1 MDAFFPFIHQ
11 IDKKKKK
18 QDELQPLYIE
28 IEPTTPFP
36 RKEEKPNDQYQV
48 VIIEL

>member
-28 IEPTTPFP
+28 IEPPP
-36 RKEEKPNDQYQV
+36 MIRKENEESEKT
-48 VIIEL
+48 IAIR